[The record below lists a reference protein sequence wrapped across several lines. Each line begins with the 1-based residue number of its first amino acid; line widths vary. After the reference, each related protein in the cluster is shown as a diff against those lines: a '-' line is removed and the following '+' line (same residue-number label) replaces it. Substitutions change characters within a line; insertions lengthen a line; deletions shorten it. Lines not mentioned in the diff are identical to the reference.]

1 MRRAFRYKRKYW
13 AVTFCGGCVF
23 TLFFSLS
30 RFLCRNGGMDGDERA
45 TSERI
50 LLEPYKY
57 LLQLPGES
65 ICRALRFYFWLHV
78 QYSGAEGINHTKYK
92 FIYSPC
98 HETETL
104 FCGTWGKTDKI
115 FTLEQK
121 QTEFLGCYLIVWQNV
136 SYFEYVKWRIR
147 WKQLD
152 S

>member
-13 AVTFCGGCVF
+13 AVTSVEAGF
-23 TLFFSLS
+23 TLFSLS
-30 RFLCRNGGMDGDERA
+30 RSLCRNGGMDGDERA

-65 ICRALRFYFWLHV
+65 ICRALCFYFWLHV

-121 QTEFLGCYLIVWQNV
+121 QTEFFRLLFDSLTKCKLFWICEMKNK
-136 SYFEYVKWRIR
+136 S
-147 WKQLD
+147 KQLD